1 MDIQVVVAVV
11 VIVVTMVVKILVPN
25 VGIVV
30 VRYAV
35 RALLK
40 DVAVIYYFLARI
52 LDLGALFGIL
62 LVYLSD

>member
-11 VIVVTMVVKILVPN
+11 VIVVTMVVKILVLN

-40 DVAVIYYFLARI
+40 DIAVIYYFLVKI
-52 LDLGALFGIL
+52 FLNF
-62 LVYLSD
+62 